1 MSTLTRSLN
10 YLRLAAF
17 PLGYGLTGVL
27 VGGTLNRVMI
37 ADLGFSAALVALF
50 VAVPQLLA
58 PVRVWL
64 GYQSDGH
71 TLLGRRRE
79 PYIVLGALAAGL
91 GLLLAVLLVVNN
103 AAGSPLLLAGV
114 LVAFVIYGL
123 GRNLGHNTF
132 EALLADKF
140 SGKARSRAVTL
151 YEVATL
157 LGSVVGAG
165 AIGGALKVYDPGRL
179 TAVTLGVVVAVLG
192 LAALAAVG
200 QEPRTAAAQQA
211 AERARRAP
219 FGQVVREVVLGDP
232 QVRLFFLIVL
242 FTFIGTL
249 AQDVL
254 LEPYGALVLN
264 MDVGQTT
271 RLTMYW
277 GLGVM
282 AAMLLAGTVLVPW
295 LGYRLVLRLGVALS
309 MLVFTGIIAAGA
321 VTAGALAGP
330 GAFQALIAVM
340 GIGTGLA
347 GAGML
352 SGIITFTTATRAG
365 LLMGVWGMANL
376 LGKAAGGLI
385 GGVVVDVMR
394 TVTGN
399 VFLAY
404 ATVFALEVFLLGAA
418 LLLSFRLD
426 PAASRAELEERRAA
440 AAAD

>member
-1 MSTLTRSLN
+1 MSTFARYLN
-10 YLRLAAF
+10 PLRLAAF

-37 ADLGFSAALVALF
+37 ADLGFSAALVGLF
-50 VAVPQLLA
+50 VAVPQLVS

-64 GYQSDGH
+64 GYRSDGH
-71 TLLGRRRE
+71 TLLGGRRE
-79 PYIVLGALAAGL
+79 PYIVLGALTAGL
-91 GLLLAVLLVVNN
+91 GLLLAVLLVVNG
-103 AAGSPLLLAGV
+103 AAGSLLLLAGV
-114 LVAFVIYGL
+114 LAAFVIYGL

-157 LGSVVGAG
+157 LGSVAGAG

-179 TAVTLGVVVAVLG
+179 TAVALGVAVAVFG
-192 LAALAAVG
+192 LAALAAFG
-200 QEPRTAAAQQA
+200 QEPRTAAARQA
-211 AERARRAP
+211 TERARRVP
-219 FGQVVREVVLGDP
+219 FNQVVREVVLGDP
-232 QVRLFFLIVL
+232 QVRLFFVIVL

-271 RLTMYW
+271 RLTAYW

-282 AAMLLAGTVLVPW
+282 AAMLVSGTVLVPW
-295 LGYRLVLRLGVALS
+295 LGYRVLLRVGIGLS
-309 MLVFTGIIAAGA
+309 MVVFTGIIAAGA
-321 VTAGALAGP
+321 TTGVLANP
-330 GAFQALIAVM
+330 NTFRALIAVM

-376 LGKAAGGLI
+376 LGKAAGSLI

-394 TVTGN
+394 AMSGN
-399 VFLAY
+399 IFLAY
-404 ATVFALEVFLLGAA
+404 STVFALEVVLLGAA

-426 PAASRAELEERRAA
+426 PATSRAHLEEQQAM